1 MITCIGKYALLNGEL
16 ISYAVAQFR
25 GFCLKRYILHRMLA
39 MLPTTFGVLLLTF
52 LLFHVVGGSPA
63 EVVLGKNA
71 TAESLSSFDALYGY
85 DKPLLF
91 GRWTKTRA
99 LGNLSSAKLLP
110 SAEPG
115 MRELPLGY
123 ALTAGRYRLAA
134 FKALIKLE
142 QSSDGKTEEVLVDD
156 PSGTIIWSVREG
168 WKVRGISV
176 AGELPVKISIEK
188 RNAGVFDSQFV
199 HYLAALLKGDFGVSS
214 EYKLPVTR
222 VLKNGVGPSLCLTIP
237 ILVGGTL
244 IGVMLG
250 LICAAWRGSAVDHM
264 VLVVSTVLMSVNYV
278 IWVLAGQFLLAY
290 QWHLFPIWG
299 FENAT
304 FLVLPVLIGIFS
316 GLGRDVRFF
325 RAAIL
330 DEVYKPY
337 VRTAQAKG
345 VSGSRI
351 MVRHVLRNSLIPI
364 VTYISLSIPFL
375 FTGSLM
381 LESFFG
387 IPGLGNVSINAVHS
401 SDMAVVRAVVIMGA
415 LFYQVINLMTDICY
429 AWIDPRVRLG

>member
-1 MITCIGKYALLNGEL
+1 
-16 ISYAVAQFR
+16 
-25 GFCLKRYILHRMLA
+25 

-71 TAESLSSFDALYGY
+71 TAESLAAFDARYGY
-85 DKPLLF
+85 DKPLLV
-91 GRWTKTRA
+91 GRWTVIRA
-99 LGNLSSAKLLP
+99 LGNLSTDKLQASALP
-110 SAEPG
+110 E

-123 ALTAGRYRLAA
+123 PLGAGRYRVAA
-134 FKALIKLE
+134 SRAVIGLE
-142 QSSDGKTEEVLVDD
+142 QSATGAQDEVAVDAPDGV
-156 PSGTIIWSVREG
+156 IAWSVREG
-168 WKVRGISV
+168 WKVRQIAVSGT
-176 AGELPVKISIEK
+176 LPAKISIEK
-188 RNAGVFDSQFV
+188 QNAGIFDSQFV
-199 HYLAALLKGDFGVSS
+199 HYLAALLQGDFGLSS

-222 VLKNGVGPSLCLTIP
+222 VLKDGVGPSLSLTIP
-237 ILVGGTL
+237 ILVGGTV

-250 LICAAWRGSAVDHM
+250 LLCAAWRGSAVDHLI
-264 VLVVSTVLMSVNYV
+264 LVVSTVLMSVNYV

-290 QWHLFPIWG
+290 KWRLFPIWG
-299 FENAT
+299 FESAAY
-304 FLVLPVLIGIFS
+304 LVLPVLIGIFS

-345 VSGSRI
+345 LSGARI
-351 MVRHVLRNSLIPI
+351 MLRHVLRNSLIPI
-364 VTYISLSIPFL
+364 VTYVSLSIPFL

-415 LFYQVINLMTDICY
+415 LFYQVINLLTDIGY